1 MSSKCPKG
9 SYEPEMSQK
18 SLWTTRKKKVK
29 LQGIQIEENSPR
41 SDINQSLISPEVH
54 VCVSPVHDKKQ
65 SILTSVE
72 R

>member
-1 MSSKCPKG
+1 MNSKCPKG

-41 SDINQSLISPEVH
+41 SDIN
-54 VCVSPVHDKKQ
+54 
-65 SILTSVE
+65 
-72 R
+72 